1 MIVPC
6 GIRKRSS
13 VFPSF
18 SRHHKPVAILLQW
31 IFAKISFAKIY
42 ESSAIILYH
51 RHWKQLLLTSPHTKT
66 YIQSNPTTI
75 DRSIMVRDTTPCI
88 SLSWDMI
95 SFFHGRGSSSAGV
108 VCFMWLVH
116 RRLVPWLTIFKWVN
130 GCLGT
135 PDFTLSGLS
144 CARSRYTFRVGIH
157 NGILPKVR
165 PHLDLRSRP
174 RTPFTLHM
182 CLGPGLQYP
191 HPPSSGFA
199 SPRTE
204 IGGSASIPIEDTQ
217 LSAVEWLVHPGSQ
230 QP

>member
-6 GIRKRSS
+6 GIRNRSS

-42 ESSAIILYH
+42 ESFAIILYH

-95 SFFHGRGSSSAGV
+95 SFFSWPRIVVGRRGMFHVIGPSTFGPLIDYIQV
-108 VCFMWLVH
+108 GQRVPRH
-116 RRLVPWLTIFKWVN
+116 PWLYFVWSFLCSISIYF
-130 GCLGT
+130 
-135 PDFTLSGLS
+135 
-144 CARSRYTFRVGIH
+144 SRGDT
-157 NGILPKVR
+157 
-165 PHLDLRSRP
+165 
-174 RTPFTLHM
+174 
-182 CLGPGLQYP
+182 QW
-191 HPPSSGFA
+191 HPPQGPSPSRSEESSTDPVHITYVSG
-199 SPRTE
+199 SRT
-204 IGGSASIPIEDTQ
+204 AIPTPSFQWLCISKDR
-217 LSAVEWLVHPGSQ
+217 EWLARQVYPSRIPSSQ
-230 QP
+230 P